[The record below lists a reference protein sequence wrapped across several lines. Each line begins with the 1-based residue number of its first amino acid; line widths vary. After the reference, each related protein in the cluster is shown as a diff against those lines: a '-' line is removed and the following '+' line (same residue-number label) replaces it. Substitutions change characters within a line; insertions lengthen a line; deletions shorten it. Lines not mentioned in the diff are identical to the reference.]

1 MGETLRVVIADD
13 IRPFVKGLKEMLSEI
28 PDLKIAGE
36 AFTSTQAVQMAID
49 LKPDII
55 LIDVNW
61 RKDPN
66 GISSRQQ
73 HEIGLAAIKQIKQ
86 TVPEVAV
93 LAMTA
98 HAELVE
104 QARQHG
110 ADLSVLKEMLNDF
123 DQLEQLLRKTIETVR
138 FPRIQQAHYEPLTAR
153 EQQVLILM
161 ARGLT
166 DQEIAEQ
173 LAWGIGVIKRE
184 AQSIFAKLYARN
196 RAHAVARGYDLGLIT
211 KGSSFSPA
219 AK

>member
-28 PDLKIAGE
+28 PDLKVVGE

-61 RKDPN
+61 REDAN

-86 TVPEVAV
+86 TVPEVAI

-110 ADLSVLKEMLNDF
+110 ADVSAPKEMLNDF
-123 DQLEQLLRKTIETVR
+123 DQLEQLLHKAIEMVR
-138 FPRIQQAHYEPLTAR
+138 FPRVQRAQYEPLTAR
-153 EQQVLILM
+153 EQRVLALI
-161 ARGLT
+161 AQGLT
-166 DQEIAEQ
+166 DQEIADQ
-173 LAWGIGVIKRE
+173 LAWGIGVIKRD
-184 AQSIFAKLYARN
+184 AQSIFVKLDARN
-196 RAHAVARGYDLGLIT
+196 RAHAVARAYDLGLIA

-219 AK
+219 QK

>member
-28 PDLKIAGE
+28 PDLKIVGE
-36 AFTSTQAVQMAID
+36 ALTSTQAVQMAID

-61 RKDPN
+61 REDPN

-123 DQLEQLLRKTIETVR
+123 DQLEQLLRKAIETVR
-138 FPRIQQAHYEPLTAR
+138 FPRIQQARYEPLTVR
-153 EQQVLILM
+153 EQQVLTLI

-184 AQSIFAKLYARN
+184 AQSIFAKLDARN
-196 RAHAVARGYDLGLIT
+196 RAHAVARGYDLGLIA

>member
-1 MGETLRVVIADD
+1 METLRVVVADD

-28 PDLKIAGE
+28 PNLKVVGE
-36 AFTSTQAVQMAID
+36 AFTSAQAVQMAIE

-61 RKDPN
+61 REDQN

-73 HEIGLAAIKQIKQ
+73 HEIGLAAIKRIKQ
-86 TVPEVAV
+86 SAPEVAV

-110 ADLSVLKEMLNDF
+110 ADVSVLKEKLNDF
-123 DQLEQLLRKTIETVR
+123 DQLEQLLRKAVEMVL
-138 FPRIQQAHYEPLTAR
+138 FPQAQQLQYEPLTDR
-153 EQQVLILM
+153 EQRVLALI
-161 ARGLT
+161 AQGLT
-166 DQEIAEQ
+166 DQEIADR

-184 AQSIFAKLYARN
+184 VQSILIKLGAHN
-196 RAHAVARGYDLGLIT
+196 RAHAVARGYDLGLIA
-211 KGSSFSPA
+211 KGGSFLPEE
-219 AK
+219 K